1 MEQHDYI
8 VLLEKFFKKEAS
20 SEERRI
26 LIEWIRKP
34 GIRNEFN
41 LLCEQMWKEAAVEID
56 KTVEEEM
63 WNHLQRNLDE
73 PKILSPKKRR
83 WQPIIYKVAAT
94 ILLPVCLGLATYFG
108 VEHMNK
114 VSQDPFMVAVDYGQK
129 ANLTLPDGTKVWL
142 NSATHLSYDAEYN
155 KSDRKIYLDGEAYFD
170 VARNEKCPFIVHT
183 HAMDIEV
190 LGTKFNVEAYAK
202 QQNFEAS
209 LIQGKIKIKSPSD
222 NNISQVL
229 LPDYKSTLK
238 NGKLVISK
246 IEDYNIYRWKEG
258 LYCFKNKSFIEIIKD
273 LEKYYNL
280 KIIVDK
286 PSITNIILTGKF
298 RISDGLDYA
307 LRILQKDVPF
317 IYNKHTTDDII
328 YIK

>member
-1 MEQHDYI
+1 MDKD
-8 VLLEKFFKKEAS
+8 LLYRFFEGHASVEEMKSIKEWAET
-20 SEERRI
+20 SEENSKLLRRERKLFNAII
-26 LIEWIRKP
+26 LSGRLKRMERQTAKKKNYFIR
-34 GIRNEFN
+34 EF
-41 LLCEQMWKEAAVEID
+41 LKVASVVVITVGVTAALFSVGKD
-56 KTVEEEM
+56 KDDVNVAMQTITVPAG
-63 WNHLQRNLDE
+63 QRVNLD
-73 PKILSPKKRR
+73 
-83 WQPIIYKVAAT
+83 
-94 ILLPVCLGLATYFG
+94 
-108 VEHMNK
+108 
-114 VSQDPFMVAVDYGQK
+114 
-129 ANLTLPDGTKVWL
+129 LPDGSNVWL
-142 NSATHLSYDAEYN
+142 NAGTRMQYPVSFMEDKRE
-155 KSDRKIYLDGEAYFD
+155 IILDGEAYFD

-317 IYNKHTTDDII
+317 IYDKHTTDDII

>member
-1 MEQHDYI
+1 MDKELLLKYI
-8 VLLEKFFKKEAS
+8 AGKASQKEKEDVAT
-20 SEERRI
+20 
-26 LIEWIRKP
+26 WID
-34 GIRNEFN
+34 
-41 LLCEQMWKEAAVEID
+41 ADA
-56 KTVEEEM
+56 
-63 WNHLQRNLDE
+63 
-73 PKILSPKKRR
+73 
-83 WQPIIYKVAAT
+83 
-94 ILLPVCLGLATYFG
+94 
-108 VEHMNK
+108 
-114 VSQDPFMVAVDYGQK
+114 
-129 ANLTLPDGTKVWL
+129 ANLKEFISLRK
-142 NSATHLSYDAEYN
+142 SYDAFIWQDTDAFSKKTKKTISLHPVTQRILRIAAVFVVAFGLSYAMIQVLQKEDIEMQTVYVPAGQRTLVTLADGTTVWVN
-155 KSDRKIYLDGEAYFD
+155 GKSTLTFPNCFSSRTRKVELDGEAYFD

-246 IEDYNIYRWKEG
+246 IEDYNIHRWKEG

>member
-1 MEQHDYI
+1 MDKNSLYR
-8 VLLEKFFKKEAS
+8 FFEGQASIEEMKAVKEWAES
-20 SEERRI
+20 SEEHSKQFHRERKLFNAMI
-26 LIEWIRKP
+26 LIGNPKWTAINTTKRNRYFIR
-34 GIRNEFN
+34 EF
-41 LLCEQMWKEAAVEID
+41 LKIASVIIIAVSI
-56 KTVEEEM
+56 T
-63 WNHLQRNLDE
+63 
-73 PKILSPKKRR
+73 
-83 WQPIIYKVAAT
+83 AT
-94 ILLPVCLGLATYFG
+94 IFSITN
-108 VEHMNK
+108 EHHK
-114 VSQDPFMVAVDYGQK
+114 HVDIAMQTIIVPAGQRV
-129 ANLTLPDGTKVWL
+129 NIELPDGSNVWL
-142 NSATHLSYDAEYN
+142 NAGTQMQYPVSFMEDKRE
-155 KSDRKIYLDGEAYFD
+155 IILDGEAYFD

-286 PSITNIILTGKF
+286 PSITNIT
-298 RISDGLDYA
+298 
-307 LRILQKDVPF
+307 
-317 IYNKHTTDDII
+317 
-328 YIK
+328 

>member
-1 MEQHDYI
+1 MDKD
-8 VLLEKFFKKEAS
+8 LLYRFFEGHASVEEMKSIKEWAET
-20 SEERRI
+20 SEENSKLLRRERKLFNAII
-26 LIEWIRKP
+26 LSGRLKRMERQTAKKKNYFIR
-34 GIRNEFN
+34 EF
-41 LLCEQMWKEAAVEID
+41 LKIASVVVITVGVTAALFSVGKD
-56 KTVEEEM
+56 KDDVNVAMQTITVPAG
-63 WNHLQRNLDE
+63 QRVNLD
-73 PKILSPKKRR
+73 
-83 WQPIIYKVAAT
+83 
-94 ILLPVCLGLATYFG
+94 
-108 VEHMNK
+108 
-114 VSQDPFMVAVDYGQK
+114 
-129 ANLTLPDGTKVWL
+129 LPDGSNVWL
-142 NSATHLSYDAEYN
+142 NAGTRMQYPVSFMEDKRE
-155 KSDRKIYLDGEAYFD
+155 IILDGEAYFD

-209 LIQGKIKIKSPSD
+209 LIQGKIKIKSPSG